1 MTVQERDELLNKYHI
16 ELQNAVSNMS
26 KEELQAQDIKE
37 TLQSKAAE
45 LAKELSTT
53 TLTFE
58 NAEIQSI
65 EIHDGG
71 QEYHK

>member
-1 MTVQERDELLNKYHI
+1 LTVQERDELLNKYHI